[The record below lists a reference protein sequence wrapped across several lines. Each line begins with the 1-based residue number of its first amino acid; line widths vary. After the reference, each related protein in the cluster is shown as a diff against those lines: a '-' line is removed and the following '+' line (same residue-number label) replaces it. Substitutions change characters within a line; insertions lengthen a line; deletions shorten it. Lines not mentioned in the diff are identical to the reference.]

1 MVYGMDALRL
11 LVSKAGIARGEHAVD
26 GLLVKCGG
34 KDEPVIVGIQLHHSG
49 GVGHGIAL
57 ESQFLDTVHIGPS
70 DGVQRINLY
79 DYGRAFADDGVLEQ
93 GVLLQRIGEERIG
106 QKAVRYKSVWG
117 ERHRGTVIEQRVH
130 GKRVH
135 GKRIGPGRQGW
146 KGVFTSR
153 RKAVLLDNRSVQ
165 RSLGKGAETYKKSNQ
180 NGANS
185 IHSFLILGKDKHFQ
199 YNYIKSLDFFLYF
212 CSPKWDYTLV
222 LPKFYSIF

>member
-106 QKAVRYKSVWG
+106 QKAVRYKGVWG

-130 GKRVH
+130 GK
-135 GKRIGPGRQGW
+135 
-146 KGVFTSR
+146 
-153 RKAVLLDNRSVQ
+153 
-165 RSLGKGAETYKKSNQ
+165 
-180 NGANS
+180 
-185 IHSFLILGKDKHFQ
+185 
-199 YNYIKSLDFFLYF
+199 
-212 CSPKWDYTLV
+212 
-222 LPKFYSIF
+222 